1 MRKENTNIGFMQ
13 GRLSPPVLG
22 RIQGFPHE
30 NWKTEFPTAFSAK
43 IGIMEWTIDSIDFN
57 ANPLMNDEGQSE
69 IIKLSQK
76 YKVKIPSVTCDYF
89 MENPPWKPSSVD
101 IESDLLRIFSGM
113 NSIGSKIL
121 VIPLVDNS
129 SISNQANF
137 EPNFFLKFQNLLRTN
152 CIRIAFE
159 VDLNPE
165 LSFDFISLFPKDC
178 YGINYDIGNS
188 ASLGFDVS
196 EEIKSYGS
204 RVINVHV
211 KDRILGGSTVR
222 LGSGNADFRKV
233 IHCLRSVNYESN
245 YIMQT
250 ARSPEGLDLE
260 EINQN
265 ISFFEKYLINE
276 T

>member
-1 MRKENTNIGFMQ
+1 MQ

-113 NSIGSKIL
+113 NSTYFL
-121 VIPLVDNS
+121 VVWAVATPN
-129 SISNQANF
+129 SNQSPSIFA
-137 EPNFFLKFQNLLRTN
+137 LVK
-152 CIRIAFE
+152 
-159 VDLNPE
+159 VY
-165 LSFDFISLFPKDC
+165 FI
-178 YGINYDIGNS
+178 
-188 ASLGFDVS
+188 
-196 EEIKSYGS
+196 
-204 RVINVHV
+204 
-211 KDRILGGSTVR
+211 
-222 LGSGNADFRKV
+222 
-233 IHCLRSVNYESN
+233 
-245 YIMQT
+245 
-250 ARSPEGLDLE
+250 
-260 EINQN
+260 
-265 ISFFEKYLINE
+265 
-276 T
+276 